1 MSHMKKAPKQC
12 LSGGCV
18 MGTYLTFNCTYLVST
33 ATYYCKLSYKTIPT
47 GTDHGDI
54 CLAGIWLHKERFLRT
69 SSIVTWVGVGHV
81 WQARLMRWLLIIIE
95 MLINEQM
102 IYNHHTVT
110 KQWGSNILDFEL
122 LVKAWNIAWRFTF
135 HATLFWTEHSL
146 LSDMLD
152 TLISPFYLT

>member
-1 MSHMKKAPKQC
+1 MALCSIACHSFC
-12 LSGGCV
+12 LSYWLISQQSV
-18 MGTYLTFNCTYLVST
+18 YVLQYST
-33 ATYYCKLSYKTIPT
+33 CSVTMRWS
-47 GTDHGDI
+47 
-54 CLAGIWLHKERFLRT
+54 LASQWH
-69 SSIVTWVGVGHV
+69 TWVGVGHV

-95 MLINEQM
+95 MLINKQM

-146 LSDMLD
+146 LSHMLD
-152 TLISPFYLT
+152 TLISPFCSGRTFIMNFYYFNELFQL